1 MFWNFFWSS
10 KKDETTEIKVEDVN
24 KEEPVSSNNNEIEMN
39 DYNIE
44 TNQVILNSID
54 NVLEEENTNFE
65 FINKNDLFVAEN
77 KQYFLIISKF
87 LEKYF
92 KKNNDINSF
101 LKKYQLYINNNINE
115 NDFDK
120 EKFDDIQ
127 EFLMAFIY
135 IYESNYYCEKK
146 YLNLLYFIIN
156 KNEGLGWRELF
167 KTIIKFL
174 IVNDININMEKIIND
189 ICLISRYDVLFAFIG
204 TKYETNVYDIL
215 SNIIINDRNN
225 YLIKNNDEITSLAF
239 WLHNEKT
246 KINKIYNFNYNLSYA
261 ISKKQPNLYI
271 KAVEKNRFRINKSIY
286 LKILRQEFYVPL
298 KKVIINS
305 KNKER
310 NNNNNTNKNKIISN
324 INSNVDSIN
333 GYLNFII

>member
-1 MFWNFFWSS
+1 MFWNYFWSS
-10 KKDETTEIKVEDVN
+10 KKEDTNNEPINN
-24 KEEPVSSNNNEIEMN
+24 KEEEINSSNNNEIEMN

-44 TNQVILNSID
+44 TNQVILDSIN
-54 NVLEEENTNFE
+54 NVLEEENTSFE
-65 FINKNDLFVAEN
+65 FINKNDLFVSEN
-77 KQYFLIISKF
+77 KEYFLIISKF
-87 LEKYF
+87 LKKYF
-92 KKNNDINSF
+92 KQNNDINSF
-101 LKKYQLYINNNINE
+101 LKKYQLYINNNFNE
-115 NDFDK
+115 NNFDK

-146 YLNLLYFIIN
+146 YLNLLYFIVN
-156 KNEGLGWRELF
+156 KNHGLGWRELF

-174 IVNDININMEKIIND
+174 IVNDIDINFDKIIRD

-204 TKYETNVYDIL
+204 TKYENNIYDIL

-225 YLIKNNDEITSLAF
+225 YLIKNNDEITSLSF

-286 LKILRQEFYVPL
+286 LKILRKEFFVPL
-298 KKVIINS
+298 KNVVINS

-310 NNNNNTNKNKIISN
+310 NNNNNTNKNNIISN
-324 INSNVDSIN
+324 INSNIDNIN